1 MLPFPIFLF
10 LLISATLLAPP
21 PHVLVGSFKIF
32 TLRSFEWSSLP
43 TTIPDPYPQSPPE
56 DTALFSL
63 GFPSVTLNPS
73 PTQCCPNSMLVANNT
88 APYSFAR
95 ATDDRTGC
103 TAVLLIVSLAMLSCF
118 VYRLLVDESDEF
130 HDAERKSEQFTQSPL
145 SNRAAPPQESMH
157 HYIPTVEE
165 TPHPFSSVDT
175 AKPVSESLEHGSL
188 PYSTKSPSTLSFAI
202 TIPHQSPAPL
212 GQSLLFPIISHRFSL
227 DSSDK
232 TTDDDSSPSTLP
244 ASGCAL
250 IDSPSVSATQIA
262 AFEAPS
268 ALSVEPTV
276 RIDDSGVGLP
286 ECTPLDTE
294 AAKVTTLPLL
304 DLSNILH
311 PRKPEPS
318 GELQDDSMSSPTIED
333 ACELDADEQ
342 DVFFYQPSNSEGDD
356 DETLDYK
363 EVDNTPEAPKTPPA
377 PAIEDRALP
386 SPQLRLRSRGHSLD
400 YASSF
405 SAKKFASEV
414 VNARL
419 PSPRFSFLFDRTSE
433 GQSEG
438 EITSITRCASA
449 DNLVS
454 TFETSNAAH
463 GSHSSCIWLCSILT
477 RSTSLYHLRPS

>member
-1 MLPFPIFLF
+1 
-10 LLISATLLAPP
+10 
-21 PHVLVGSFKIF
+21 
-32 TLRSFEWSSLP
+32 
-43 TTIPDPYPQSPPE
+43 
-56 DTALFSL
+56 
-63 GFPSVTLNPS
+63 
-73 PTQCCPNSMLVANNT
+73 
-88 APYSFAR
+88 
-95 ATDDRTGC
+95 
-103 TAVLLIVSLAMLSCF
+103 
-118 VYRLLVDESDEF
+118 
-130 HDAERKSEQFTQSPL
+130 
-145 SNRAAPPQESMH
+145 MH
-157 HYIPTVEE
+157 HCTPTVEE
-165 TPHPFSSVDT
+165 TPHPFLSVDT

-202 TIPHQSPAPL
+202 TIPHQSPASL

-227 DSSDK
+227 DSSEK

-250 IDSPSVSATQIA
+250 IDSPSDSATQTA
-262 AFEAPS
+262 AFEAPN
-268 ALSVEPTV
+268 ALSVEPAV
-276 RIDDSGVGLP
+276 RIDDSEVGLP

-304 DLSNILH
+304 DLSNISH
-311 PRKPEPS
+311 PRNPEPS

-342 DVFFYQPSNSEGDD
+342 DVFCYQPSTSEGDGHGG
-356 DETLDYK
+356 ETLDYK
-363 EVDNTPEAPKTPPA
+363 EVDNTPEAPKTPPT
-377 PAIEDRALP
+377 PAIKDRALP
-386 SPQLRLRSRGHSLD
+386 SPQRRLRSRGHSLD

-414 VNARL
+414 VNTHL

-477 RSTSLYHLRPS
+477 RSTSLYHLRPP